1 MLFNVFLVGVFILFL
16 ICYVINKESKELYD
30 TKESTKK
37 AFVIT
42 SWKPFKMEKQDF
54 PYIELVKSS
63 NGKYHNNG
71 RRKKLKLLLFLC
83 NSLF

>member
-30 TKESTKK
+30 TKEATKK

-42 SWKPFKMEKQDF
+42 SWKPFKMEKKIF
-54 PYIELVKSS
+54 HIL
-63 NGKYHNNG
+63 N
-71 RRKKLKLLLFLC
+71 
-83 NSLF
+83 

>member
-30 TKESTKK
+30 TKEATKK

-42 SWKPFKMEKQDF
+42 PWKPFKMEKKDF
-54 PYIELVKSS
+54 PYIKLVKSS

-71 RRKKLKLLLFLC
+71 RKKKETKVTFI
-83 NSLF
+83 SM